1 MAVKLRVEWKLL
13 RSTRRGNIFEKWF
26 SCDPSMRMIIVDRE
40 SAFTSIRFVFYV
52 DVSLIEKS
60 RDIFTVS
67 CWNTLI
73 CLRFL
78 SIYSWLHN
86 CPTWLF
92 VSSFR
97 FAKVDFYYLVC
108 GCFLFPFFLFF
119 FSTHTKLFFPGSTLL
134 HVRYKIS
141 AFFRNLCLVC
151 RRDFR
156 CFVSHCLRAIV
167 HACNRF
173 PCANRNSCRLIWIN
187 RLFRDLL
194 VVLGRFMFSVLW
206 QPDLFFISCLIF
218 TRFYFIAGD
227 VHKQ

>member
-1 MAVKLRVEWKLL
+1 M
-13 RSTRRGNIFEKWF
+13 S
-26 SCDPSMRMIIVDRE
+26 
-40 SAFTSIRFVFYV
+40 
-52 DVSLIEKS
+52 SLS
-60 RDIFTVS
+60 
-67 CWNTLI
+67 NTLI
-73 CLRFL
+73 CLWFL

-97 FAKVDFYYLVC
+97 FVKVDFYYLVC
-108 GCFLFPFFLFF
+108 RCFLLFF
-119 FSTHTKLFFPGSTLL
+119 QHA
-134 HVRYKIS
+134 YEII
-141 AFFRNLCLVC
+141 FFRDPYYYTFATKYPRSLEICVSFV
-151 RRDFR
+151 DFHR
-156 CFVSHCLRAIV
+156 FVSHCLRAIV

-173 PCANRNSCRLIWIN
+173 PCVNRNSCRLIWIN

-194 VVLGRFMFSVLW
+194 VVLGRFMLSVLW

>member
-119 FSTHTKLFFPGSTLL
+119 
-134 HVRYKIS
+134 S
-141 AFFRNLCLVC
+141 ARTRNYFFRDPHYYTFATKYPRSLEICVS
-151 RRDFR
+151 
-156 CFVSHCLRAIV
+156 FVDV
-167 HACNRF
+167 TF
-173 PCANRNSCRLIWIN
+173 
-187 RLFRDLL
+187 
-194 VVLGRFMFSVLW
+194 VVLYLTVSGRS
-206 QPDLFFISCLIF
+206 F
-218 TRFYFIAGD
+218 TRVTAFLVRIGTRA
-227 VHKQ
+227 V